1 MKAEKCEHLP
11 QKSGI
16 YLLSKMT
23 GWSISFTRFHT
34 DLVQRTLKL
43 IPYLTNMLLT
53 HLHPNPWHLSFVLES
68 KLLKMSNVLSQRQSN
83 QFFQYIYLNIYTTVD
98 WFTAKFIKY
107 IKNMSVMY
115 DWQNNN
121 GDKYSCKQ
129 QLRSQALQRQNE
141 EISMALVWYMVSMV
155 HAKIRNGRPIHSKNT
170 TFYIIILYCT
180 Q

>member
-1 MKAEKCEHLP
+1 MQEHVAHVLRSRLACYRLNRMW
-11 QKSGI
+11 KLRNVNT
-16 YLLSKMT
+16 YHRNLEY
-23 GWSISFTRFHT
+23 
-34 DLVQRTLKL
+34 TLKL

-68 KLLKMSNVLSQRQSN
+68 KLLEMSNVLSQRESN

-98 WFTAKFIKY
+98 WFTAKLIKY
-107 IKNMSVMY
+107 IKNMSIMY

-129 QLRSQALQRQNE
+129 QLRSQALLRQNE
-141 EISMALVWYMVSMV
+141 EISIASVWYMVSMV
-155 HAKIRNGRPIHSKNT
+155 HAKFRNGRPIHSKNT